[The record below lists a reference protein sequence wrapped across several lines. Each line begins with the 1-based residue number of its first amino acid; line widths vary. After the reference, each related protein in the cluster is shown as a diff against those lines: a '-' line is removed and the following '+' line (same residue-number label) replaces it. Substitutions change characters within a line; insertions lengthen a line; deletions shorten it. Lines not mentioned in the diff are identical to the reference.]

1 MVRGRPQT
9 SRFALPEK
17 LKIEVK
23 TRGSPD
29 CVPAQLGDTVF
40 LHFVASMASQDKFF
54 STYMT
59 GNPLTFEVG
68 AGKDKVMPALNEAV
82 ESDMC
87 EGDER
92 DLFIPPNQGYG
103 YQIFGD
109 VKEDSGLV
117 YEIKLEKIE
126 RKSQWKPVN
135 FLKFY
140 FTIFQKWNLHFWR
153 ENSNSQLY
161 EKCSRFAR
169 SSPFFKVVVK
179 HFESFIGIKDFLLSP
194 WRLIFCDLN
203 QICDGS
209 LNWRRKS
216 CFAPLALTGFWV
228 VLFFAAVLPPWGL
241 NMRS

>member
-1 MVRGRPQT
+1 MRLILIPFLYLMVIMVRGRPQT

-126 RKSQWKPVN
+126 RKSQ
-135 FLKFY
+135 
-140 FTIFQKWNLHFWR
+140 
-153 ENSNSQLY
+153 
-161 EKCSRFAR
+161 
-169 SSPFFKVVVK
+169 
-179 HFESFIGIKDFLLSP
+179 
-194 WRLIFCDLN
+194 
-203 QICDGS
+203 
-209 LNWRRKS
+209 
-216 CFAPLALTGFWV
+216 
-228 VLFFAAVLPPWGL
+228 
-241 NMRS
+241 